1 MAIQSVGEFEI
12 IMNTIVSRVLRLL
25 DEQPGNTTLVA
36 VKRQMEAAIGWAR
49 AKHKPDAKEL
59 QVFETATETIRQN
72 SRGDATLSDQ
82 LFDLLDF
89 LEYRL

>member
-1 MAIQSVGEFEI
+1 MAIQSAGEFEI

-25 DEQPGNTTLVA
+25 DEQPGNTTLVV
-36 VKRQMEAAIGWAR
+36 VKRQMEVATVWVR
-49 AKHKPDAKEL
+49 QKHKPDAKEL
-59 QVFETATETIRQN
+59 LGFETATETIRQN
-72 SRGDATLSDQ
+72 FRGDAPLSDQ

>member
-1 MAIQSVGEFEI
+1 VAIQSVGEFEI

-49 AKHKPDAKEL
+49 QKHKPDAKEL
-59 QVFETATETIRQN
+59 LVFETSTETIRQN
-72 SRGDATLSDQ
+72 FRGDTTLSDQ

>member
-12 IMNTIVSRVLRLL
+12 IMNTIISRVLRLL

-36 VKRQMEAAIGWAR
+36 VKRQMEVAIGWAR
-49 AKHKPDAKEL
+49 QKHKPDAKEL
-59 QVFETATETIRQN
+59 QIFETSAETIRQN

>member
-36 VKRQMEAAIGWAR
+36 VTRQMEVAIGWAR
-49 AKHKPDAKEL
+49 QKHKPDAKEL
-59 QVFETATETIRQN
+59 QGFETATETIRQN
-72 SRGDATLSDQ
+72 FRGDTTMSDQ